1 MTPFYWEKQSWE
13 SIIIGFDGEDTIAEN
28 DTISAVDAK
37 VFDDEGTDVSA
48 TMLEG
53 APSFTT
59 NTVQVQ
65 VKAGTAGKDYSLQ
78 LRVYTTNGEK
88 IEDDLEV
95 RVRAKSY
102 TDE

>member
-13 SIIIGFDGEDTIAEN
+13 SIILDFDGEDTIASG
-28 DTISAVDAK
+28 DSISAVGAK

-48 TMLEG
+48 AMLEG
-53 APSFTT
+53 APSYTA

-65 VKAGTAGKDYSLQ
+65 VKAGTAGEDYSLQ
-78 LRVYTTNGEK
+78 LKIYTTNGEK